1 MMPFWAIFEKTMPR
15 RKLKSDEVELWK
27 QVAKSA
33 TPLKLPHQVSCVVKP
48 KPKVN
53 SKQKEKLEL
62 NKFELGANATQR
74 IVKYDLKPSI
84 TSALENAPVQ
94 MDYKSFKKMKR
105 GKSTPEATL
114 DLHGMTVAQ
123 AHAALIHF
131 LMTAYSRNMRL
142 VLVITGKGK
151 LQKESGLIPRQVGIL
166 RHQVPQ
172 WLRMPPLRDK
182 VLQVS
187 EAHGKHG
194 GSGAYYVY
202 LRK

>member
-1 MMPFWAIFEKTMPR
+1 MPR
-15 RKLKSDEVELWK
+15 RKLKSDEVELW
-27 QVAKSA
+27 QQIAKSA
-33 TPLKLPHQVSCVVKP
+33 TPLKLSKNVNTVAKPQSKVAEVK
-48 KPKVN
+48 N
-53 SKQKEKLEL
+53 DQFQLNRFEIGEK
-62 NKFELGANATQR
+62 ATQKS
-74 IVKYDLKPSI
+74 VQNDLKPSI
-84 TSALENAPVQ
+84 STALDSVPVQ

-105 GKSTPEATL
+105 GKSTPEATF

-123 AHAALIHF
+123 AHSALIHF
-131 LMTAYSRNMRL
+131 LMTSYTRNMRL

-151 LQKESGLIPRQVGIL
+151 FQKDTGPIPRQVGIL

-182 VLQVS
+182 VLQVT

>member
-1 MMPFWAIFEKTMPR
+1 MNMPR
-15 RKLKSDEVELWK
+15 RKLKSDEVELW
-27 QVAKSA
+27 QQIAKSA
-33 TPLKLPHQVSCVVKP
+33 TPLKLPKNVNTLAKPQSKVAEVKSDQFQL
-48 KPKVN
+48 N
-53 SKQKEKLEL
+53 RFEIGEK
-62 NKFELGANATQR
+62 ATQKS
-74 IVKYDLKPSI
+74 VQNDLKPSI
-84 TSALENAPVQ
+84 STALDSAPVQ

-105 GKSTPEATL
+105 GKSTPEATF

-123 AHAALIHF
+123 AHSALIHF
-131 LMTAYSRNMRL
+131 LMTSYTRNMRL

-151 LQKESGLIPRQVGIL
+151 FQKDTGPIPRQVGIL

-182 VLQVS
+182 VLQVT

>member
-1 MMPFWAIFEKTMPR
+1 MPR
-15 RKLKSDEVELWK
+15 RKLKYDEVELWE

-33 TPLKLPHQVSCVVKP
+33 TPLKLLHHVNSVAKSKP
-48 KPKVN
+48 KIK
-53 SKQKEKLEL
+53 SKTKEKSEV
-62 NKFELGANATQR
+62 NKFEIGANATQK
-74 IVKYDLKPSI
+74 IVKNDLKPSI
-84 TSALENAPVQ
+84 SSVLENAPLQ
-94 MDYKSFKKMKR
+94 MDYKSYKKMKR
-105 GKSTPEATL
+105 GKSTPEATF

-123 AHAALIHF
+123 AHAALVHF
-131 LMTAYSRNMRL
+131 LMTSYSRNMRL
-142 VLVITGKGK
+142 VLIITGKGRF
-151 LQKESGLIPRQVGIL
+151 QSDTGPIPRQVGIL

-182 VLQVS
+182 ILQVS

>member
-1 MMPFWAIFEKTMPR
+1 MPR
-15 RKLKSDEVELWK
+15 RKLKLDEVELW
-27 QVAKSA
+27 QQIAKSA
-33 TPLKLPHQVSCVVKP
+33 TPLKLPKNVNTVAKPQSKIAEVK
-48 KPKVN
+48 N
-53 SKQKEKLEL
+53 DQFQLNRFEIGEK
-62 NKFELGANATQR
+62 ATQKS
-74 IVKYDLKPSI
+74 VQNDLKPSI
-84 TSALENAPVQ
+84 STALHSAPVQ

-105 GKSTPEATL
+105 GKSTPEATF

-123 AHAALIHF
+123 AHSALIHF
-131 LMTAYSRNMRL
+131 LMTSYTRNMRL

-151 LQKESGLIPRQVGIL
+151 FQKDTGPIPRQVGIL

-182 VLQVS
+182 VLQVT

>member
-1 MMPFWAIFEKTMPR
+1 MPR
-15 RKLKSDEVELWK
+15 RKLKFDEVELWE

-33 TPLKLPHQVSCVVKP
+33 TPLKLLHHVNFVAKSKP
-48 KPKVN
+48 KIK
-53 SKQKEKLEL
+53 SKTKEKSEV
-62 NKFELGANATQR
+62 NKFEIGANATQK
-74 IVKYDLKPSI
+74 IVKNDLKPSI
-84 TSALENAPVQ
+84 SSALENAPLQ
-94 MDYKSFKKMKR
+94 MDYKSYKKMKR
-105 GKSTPEATL
+105 GKSTPEATF

-123 AHAALIHF
+123 AHAALVHF
-131 LMTAYSRNMRL
+131 LMTSYSRNMRL

-151 LQKESGLIPRQVGIL
+151 FQSDTGPIPRQVGIL

-182 VLQVS
+182 ILQVS

>member
-1 MMPFWAIFEKTMPR
+1 MPR
-15 RKLKSDEVELWK
+15 RKLKSDEVELWD

-33 TPLKLPHQVSCVVKP
+33 TPLRLSQHVKSVVKP

-53 SKQKEKLEL
+53 PKKKEKFEL
-62 NKFELGANATQR
+62 NKFEIGANATQKS
-74 IVKYDLKPSI
+74 VKNDLKPS
-84 TSALENAPVQ
+84 TSSVLESAPVQ

-105 GKSTPEATL
+105 GKSAPEATL
-114 DLHGMTVAQ
+114 DLHGMTVAR

-131 LMTAYSRNMRL
+131 LMTSYSKNMRL

-151 LQKESGLIPRQVGIL
+151 FHKDTGPIPRQVGIL

-172 WLRMPPLRDK
+172 WLRTPPLRDK
-182 VLQVS
+182 ILQVS

>member
-1 MMPFWAIFEKTMPR
+1 MPR
-15 RKLKSDEVELWK
+15 KKLKPDEVELWE

-33 TPLKLPHQVSCVVKP
+33 TPLRLSQYVNSVVKP

-53 SKQKEKLEL
+53 PKKKERFEL
-62 NKFELGANATQR
+62 NNFEIGANATQKS
-74 IVKYDLKPSI
+74 VKNDLKPSI
-84 TSALENAPVQ
+84 SSALENAPVQ
-94 MDYKSFKKMKR
+94 MDYKSFKKMKQ
-105 GKSTPEATL
+105 GKSTPEATF

-131 LMTAYSRNMRL
+131 LMASYSRNMRL

-151 LQKESGLIPRQVGIL
+151 IQKDTGPIPRQVGIL

>member
-1 MMPFWAIFEKTMPR
+1 MPR
-15 RKLKSDEVELWK
+15 RKLKSNEMELWEK
-27 QVAKSA
+27 VAKSA
-33 TPLKLPHQVSCVVKP
+33 KPLKLPQKVDSFQT
-48 KPKVN
+48 PKVN
-53 SKQKEKLEL
+53 APNKTSERFEFDAFNIGEKAKTTVRK
-62 NKFELGANATQR
+62 N
-74 IVKYDLKPSI
+74 DLKPSI
-84 TSALENAPVQ
+84 TTALENAPVQ

-105 GKSTPEATL
+105 GKTDPEATF

-123 AHAALIHF
+123 AHASLVHF
-131 LMTAYSRNMRL
+131 LMTSYARNLRL

-151 LQKESGLIPRQVGIL
+151 FQKDTGPIPRQVGIL

-182 VLQVS
+182 ILQVS

>member
-1 MMPFWAIFEKTMPR
+1 MPR
-15 RKLKSDEVELWK
+15 RKLKSDEVELWE

-33 TPLKLPHQVSCVVKP
+33 TPLKLPQSIKTVAKP
-48 KPKVN
+48 KPKKTA
-53 SKQKEKLEL
+53 KQTE
-62 NKFELGANATQR
+62 KFELNRFDVGEEAAQKS
-74 IVKYDLKPSI
+74 VKNDLKPSI
-84 TSALENAPVQ
+84 STALENAPVQ

-105 GKSTPEATL
+105 GKSTPEATF

-123 AHAALIHF
+123 AHSALIHF
-131 LMTAYSRNMRL
+131 LMTSYSRNMRL

-151 LQKESGLIPRQVGIL
+151 FQEDTGPIPRQVGIL

>member
-1 MMPFWAIFEKTMPR
+1 MPR
-15 RKLKSDEVELWK
+15 RKLKSDEVELW
-27 QVAKSA
+27 QQIAKSA
-33 TPLKLPHQVSCVVKP
+33 TPLKLPKNVNTVAKPQSKIAEVK
-48 KPKVN
+48 N
-53 SKQKEKLEL
+53 DQFQLNRFEIGEK
-62 NKFELGANATQR
+62 ATQKS
-74 IVKYDLKPSI
+74 VQNDLKPSI
-84 TSALENAPVQ
+84 STALDSAPVQ

-105 GKSTPEATL
+105 GKSTPEATF

-123 AHAALIHF
+123 AHSALIHF
-131 LMTAYSRNMRL
+131 LMTSYTRNMRL

-151 LQKESGLIPRQVGIL
+151 FQKDTGPIPRQVGIL

-182 VLQVS
+182 VLQVT

>member
-1 MMPFWAIFEKTMPR
+1 MPR
-15 RKLKSDEVELWK
+15 RKLKSDEVELWE

-33 TPLKLPHQVSCVVKP
+33 TPLKLPQSIKTVAKP
-48 KPKVN
+48 KPNKPI
-53 SKQKEKLEL
+53 KQTEKFEL
-62 NKFELGANATQR
+62 NKFEVGEKAAQKS
-74 IVKYDLKPSI
+74 VKNDLKPSI
-84 TSALENAPVQ
+84 STALENAPVQ

-105 GKSTPEATL
+105 GKSTPEATF

-123 AHAALIHF
+123 AHSALIHF
-131 LMTAYSRNMRL
+131 LLTSYSRNMRL

-151 LQKESGLIPRQVGIL
+151 FQKDTGPIPRQVGIL

>member
-1 MMPFWAIFEKTMPR
+1 MPR
-15 RKLKSDEVELWK
+15 RKLKLDEVELW
-27 QVAKSA
+27 QQIAKSA
-33 TPLKLPHQVSCVVKP
+33 TPLKLPKNVNTVAKPQSKIAEVK
-48 KPKVN
+48 N
-53 SKQKEKLEL
+53 DQFQLNRFEIGEK
-62 NKFELGANATQR
+62 ATQKS
-74 IVKYDLKPSI
+74 VQNDLKPSI
-84 TSALENAPVQ
+84 STALDSAPVQ

-105 GKSTPEATL
+105 GKSTPEATF

-123 AHAALIHF
+123 AHSALIHF
-131 LMTAYSRNMRL
+131 LMTSYTRNMRL

-151 LQKESGLIPRQVGIL
+151 FQKDTGPIPRQVGIL

-182 VLQVS
+182 VLQVT

>member
-1 MMPFWAIFEKTMPR
+1 MPR
-15 RKLKSDEVELWK
+15 RKLKSDEVELWE

-33 TPLKLPHQVSCVVKP
+33 TPLKLPQSIKTVAKP
-48 KPKVN
+48 KPNKPI
-53 SKQKEKLEL
+53 KQIEKFEL
-62 NKFELGANATQR
+62 NKFEVGEKAAQTS
-74 IVKYDLKPSI
+74 VKNDLKPSI
-84 TSALENAPVQ
+84 STALENAPVQ

-105 GKSTPEATL
+105 GKSTPEATF

-123 AHAALIHF
+123 AHSALIHF
-131 LMTAYSRNMRL
+131 LMTSYSRNMRL

-151 LQKESGLIPRQVGIL
+151 FQKDTDPIPRQVGIL

>member
-1 MMPFWAIFEKTMPR
+1 MPR
-15 RKLKSDEVELWK
+15 RKLKSDEVELW
-27 QVAKSA
+27 QQIAKSA
-33 TPLKLPHQVSCVVKP
+33 TPLKLPKNVNTLAKPQSKVAEVK
-48 KPKVN
+48 N
-53 SKQKEKLEL
+53 DQFQFNRFEIGQK
-62 NKFELGANATQR
+62 ATQKS
-74 IVKYDLKPSI
+74 VQNDLKPSI
-84 TSALENAPVQ
+84 STALDSAPVQ

-105 GKSTPEATL
+105 GKSTPEATF

-123 AHAALIHF
+123 AHSALIHF
-131 LMTAYSRNMRL
+131 LMTSYTRNMRL

-151 LQKESGLIPRQVGIL
+151 FQKDTGPIPRQVGIL

-182 VLQVS
+182 VLQVT

>member
-1 MMPFWAIFEKTMPR
+1 VGKTTMPR
-15 RKLKSDEVELWK
+15 RKLKSDEVELWE

-33 TPLKLPHQVSCVVKP
+33 TPLKLPQSIKTVAKP
-48 KPKVN
+48 KPNKPI
-53 SKQKEKLEL
+53 KQTEKFEL
-62 NKFELGANATQR
+62 NKFEVGEKAAQKS
-74 IVKYDLKPSI
+74 VKNDLKPSI
-84 TSALENAPVQ
+84 STALENAPVQ

-105 GKSTPEATL
+105 GKSTPEATF

-123 AHAALIHF
+123 AHSALIHF
-131 LMTAYSRNMRL
+131 LMTSYSRNMRL
-142 VLVITGKGK
+142 VLIITGKGK
-151 LQKESGLIPRQVGIL
+151 FQKDTGPIPRQVGIL

>member
-1 MMPFWAIFEKTMPR
+1 MPR
-15 RKLKSDEVELWK
+15 RKLKSDEVELW
-27 QVAKSA
+27 QQIAKSA
-33 TPLKLPHQVSCVVKP
+33 TPLKLSKNVNTVAKPQSKVAKVK
-48 KPKVN
+48 N
-53 SKQKEKLEL
+53 DQFQLNRFEIGEK
-62 NKFELGANATQR
+62 ATQKS
-74 IVKYDLKPSI
+74 VQNDLKPSI
-84 TSALENAPVQ
+84 STALDSAPVQ

-105 GKSTPEATL
+105 GKSTPEATF

-123 AHAALIHF
+123 AHSALIHF
-131 LMTAYSRNMRL
+131 LMTSYTRNMRL

-151 LQKESGLIPRQVGIL
+151 FQKDTGPIPRQVGIL

-182 VLQVS
+182 VLQVT

>member
-1 MMPFWAIFEKTMPR
+1 MPR
-15 RKLKSDEVELWK
+15 RKLKSDEVELW
-27 QVAKSA
+27 QQIAKSA
-33 TPLKLPHQVSCVVKP
+33 TPLKLPKNVNTLAKPQSKVAEVK
-48 KPKVN
+48 N
-53 SKQKEKLEL
+53 DQSQLNRFEIGEK
-62 NKFELGANATQR
+62 ATQKS
-74 IVKYDLKPSI
+74 VQNDLKPSI
-84 TSALENAPVQ
+84 STALDSAPVQ

-105 GKSTPEATL
+105 GKSTPEATF

-123 AHAALIHF
+123 AHSALIHF
-131 LMTAYSRNMRL
+131 LMTSYTRNMRL

-151 LQKESGLIPRQVGIL
+151 FQKDTGPITRQVGIL

-182 VLQVS
+182 VLQVT

>member
-1 MMPFWAIFEKTMPR
+1 MPR
-15 RKLKSDEVELWK
+15 RKLKSEEVELWE

-33 TPLKLPHQVSCVVKP
+33 TPLNVPQKINTSKKP
-48 KPKVN
+48 VAKPSNKKN
-53 SKQKEKLEL
+53 DQFEFG
-62 NKFELGANATQR
+62 KFEIGEKANQKS
-74 IVKYDLKPSI
+74 IKNDLKPSI
-84 TSALENAPVQ
+84 SSALENAPVQ
-94 MDYKSFKKMKR
+94 MDYKSFKRMKR
-105 GKSTPEATL
+105 GKTTPEATF

-131 LMTAYSRNMRL
+131 LMTSYSRNMRL

-151 LQKESGLIPRQVGIL
+151 FQKDTGPIPRQVGIL

>member
-1 MMPFWAIFEKTMPR
+1 MPR
-15 RKLKSDEVELWK
+15 RKLKSDEVELW
-27 QVAKSA
+27 QQIAKSA
-33 TPLKLPHQVSCVVKP
+33 TPLKLPKN
-48 KPKVN
+48 VN
-53 SKQKEKLEL
+53 SVAKPQSKIAEVKNDQFQLNRFEIGEK
-62 NKFELGANATQR
+62 ATQKS
-74 IVKYDLKPSI
+74 VQNDLKPSI
-84 TSALENAPVQ
+84 STALDSAPVQ

-105 GKSTPEATL
+105 GKSTPEATF

-123 AHAALIHF
+123 AHSALIHF
-131 LMTAYSRNMRL
+131 LMTSYTRNMRL

-151 LQKESGLIPRQVGIL
+151 FQKETGPIPRQVGIL

-182 VLQVS
+182 VLQVT

>member
-1 MMPFWAIFEKTMPR
+1 MPR
-15 RKLKSDEVELWK
+15 RKLKYDEVELWE

-33 TPLKLPHQVSCVVKP
+33 TPLKLLHHVNSVAKSKP
-48 KPKVN
+48 KIK
-53 SKQKEKLEL
+53 SKTKEKSEV
-62 NKFELGANATQR
+62 NKFEIGANATQK
-74 IVKYDLKPSI
+74 IVKNDLKPSI
-84 TSALENAPVQ
+84 SSVLENAPLQ
-94 MDYKSFKKMKR
+94 MDYKSYKKMKR
-105 GKSTPEATL
+105 GKSTPEATF

-123 AHAALIHF
+123 AHAALVHF
-131 LMTAYSRNMRL
+131 LMTSYSRNMRL

-151 LQKESGLIPRQVGIL
+151 FQSDTGPIPRQVGIL

-182 VLQVS
+182 ILQVS

>member
-1 MMPFWAIFEKTMPR
+1 MNMPR
-15 RKLKSDEVELWK
+15 RKLKSDEVELW
-27 QVAKSA
+27 QQIAKSA
-33 TPLKLPHQVSCVVKP
+33 TPLKLSKNVNTVAKPQSKVAEVK
-48 KPKVN
+48 N
-53 SKQKEKLEL
+53 DQFQLNRFEIGEK
-62 NKFELGANATQR
+62 ATQKS
-74 IVKYDLKPSI
+74 VQNDLKPSI
-84 TSALENAPVQ
+84 STALDSAPVQ

-105 GKSTPEATL
+105 GKSTPEATF

-123 AHAALIHF
+123 AHSALIHF
-131 LMTAYSRNMRL
+131 LMTSYIRNMRL

-151 LQKESGLIPRQVGIL
+151 FQKDTGPIPRQVGIL

-182 VLQVS
+182 VLQVT

>member
-1 MMPFWAIFEKTMPR
+1 MNMPR
-15 RKLKSDEVELWK
+15 RKLKSDEVELW
-27 QVAKSA
+27 QQIAKSA
-33 TPLKLPHQVSCVVKP
+33 TPLKLPKNVNIVAKPQSKVAEVK
-48 KPKVN
+48 N
-53 SKQKEKLEL
+53 DQFQLNRFEIGEK
-62 NKFELGANATQR
+62 ATQKN
-74 IVKYDLKPSI
+74 VQNDLKPSI
-84 TSALENAPVQ
+84 STALDSAPVQ

-105 GKSTPEATL
+105 GKSTPEATF

-123 AHAALIHF
+123 AHSALIHF
-131 LMTAYSRNMRL
+131 LMTSYTRNMRL

-151 LQKESGLIPRQVGIL
+151 FQKDTGPIPRQVGIL

-182 VLQVS
+182 VLQVT

>member
-1 MMPFWAIFEKTMPR
+1 MPR
-15 RKLKSDEVELWK
+15 RKLKSDEVELWE
-27 QVAKSA
+27 QVAKTA
-33 TPLKLPHQVSCVVKP
+33 TPLSLPQYVNSVAKP

-53 SKQKEKLEL
+53 SKKKEKFEL
-62 NKFELGANATQR
+62 NKFEIGANAAQKS
-74 IVKYDLKPSI
+74 VKNDLKPSI
-84 TSALENAPVQ
+84 STVLESASVQ
-94 MDYKSFKKMKR
+94 MDYKAFKKMKR
-105 GKSTPEATL
+105 GKSTPEASF

-131 LMTAYSRNMRL
+131 LMTSYSRNMRL

-151 LQKESGLIPRQVGIL
+151 FQKDKGPIPRQIGIL

>member
-1 MMPFWAIFEKTMPR
+1 MPR
-15 RKLKSDEVELWK
+15 RKLNSDEVELWE

-33 TPLKLPHQVSCVVKP
+33 TPLKLPQNIKTVAKP
-48 KPKVN
+48 KPKKTI
-53 SKQKEKLEL
+53 KQTE
-62 NKFELGANATQR
+62 KFELNNFEVGEKVAQKSAKN
-74 IVKYDLKPSI
+74 DLKPSI
-84 TSALENAPVQ
+84 STALENAPVQ

-105 GKSTPEATL
+105 GKSTPEATF

-123 AHAALIHF
+123 AHSALIHF
-131 LMTAYSRNMRL
+131 LMTSYSRNMRL
-142 VLVITGKGK
+142 VLIITGKGK
-151 LQKESGLIPRQVGIL
+151 FQKDTGPIPRQVGIL

>member
-1 MMPFWAIFEKTMPR
+1 MPR
-15 RKLKSDEVELWK
+15 RKLKSDEAELWE
-27 QVAKSA
+27 QVAKST
-33 TPLKLPHQVSCVVKP
+33 TPLKLPYRANSAAKP

-53 SKQKEKLEL
+53 SKKKEK
-62 NKFELGANATQR
+62 FEFNNFEIGANAAQKS
-74 IVKYDLKPSI
+74 VKNDLKPSI
-84 TSALENAPVQ
+84 SSALENAPVQ

-131 LMTAYSRNMRL
+131 LMTSYSRNMRL

-151 LQKESGLIPRQVGIL
+151 FQTDTGPIPRQVGIL

-182 VLQVS
+182 ILQVT

>member
-1 MMPFWAIFEKTMPR
+1 MPR
-15 RKLKSDEVELWK
+15 RKLKSDEVELWE
-27 QVAKSA
+27 QVAKTA
-33 TPLKLPHQVSCVVKP
+33 TPLRLPHHVKP
-48 KPKVN
+48 VARPKTKGN
-53 SKQKEKLEL
+53 PKKKEKFEL
-62 NKFELGANATQR
+62 NKFEIGANATQKS
-74 IVKYDLKPSI
+74 VKNDLKPSI
-84 TSALENAPVQ
+84 SSALESAPLQ
-94 MDYKSFKKMKR
+94 MDHKAFKKMKQ
-105 GKSTPEATL
+105 GKSTPEATF

-131 LMTAYSRNMRL
+131 LMTSYSRNMRL

-151 LQKESGLIPRQVGIL
+151 FQKDTGPIPRQVGIL
-166 RHQVPQ
+166 RQQVPQ

-182 VLQVS
+182 ILQVS

>member
-1 MMPFWAIFEKTMPR
+1 MPR
-15 RKLKSDEVELWK
+15 RKLKSEEVELW
-27 QVAKSA
+27 QQIAKSA
-33 TPLKLPHQVSCVVKP
+33 TPLKLPKN
-48 KPKVN
+48 VN
-53 SKQKEKLEL
+53 SVAKPQSKIAEVKNDQFQLNRFEIGEK
-62 NKFELGANATQR
+62 ATQKS
-74 IVKYDLKPSI
+74 VQNDLKPSI
-84 TSALENAPVQ
+84 STALDSAPVQ

-105 GKSTPEATL
+105 GKSTPEATF

-123 AHAALIHF
+123 AHSALIHF
-131 LMTAYSRNMRL
+131 LMTSYTRNMRL

-151 LQKESGLIPRQVGIL
+151 FQKDTGPIPRQVGIL

-182 VLQVS
+182 VLQVT

>member
-1 MMPFWAIFEKTMPR
+1 MPR
-15 RKLKSDEVELWK
+15 RKLKSDEVELW
-27 QVAKSA
+27 QQIAKSA
-33 TPLKLPHQVSCVVKP
+33 TPLKLSKNVNTVAKPQSKVAEVK
-48 KPKVN
+48 N
-53 SKQKEKLEL
+53 DQFQLNRFEIGEK
-62 NKFELGANATQR
+62 ATQKS
-74 IVKYDLKPSI
+74 VQNDLKPSI
-84 TSALENAPVQ
+84 STALDSAPVQ

-105 GKSTPEATL
+105 GKSTPEATF

-123 AHAALIHF
+123 AHSALIHF
-131 LMTAYSRNMRL
+131 LMTSYTRNMRL

-151 LQKESGLIPRQVGIL
+151 FQKETGPIPRQVGIL

-182 VLQVS
+182 VLQVT

>member
-1 MMPFWAIFEKTMPR
+1 MPR
-15 RKLKSDEVELWK
+15 RKLKSDEVELW
-27 QVAKSA
+27 QQIAKSA
-33 TPLKLPHQVSCVVKP
+33 TPLKLPKNVNTVAKPQSKIAEVK
-48 KPKVN
+48 N
-53 SKQKEKLEL
+53 DQFQLNRFEIGEK
-62 NKFELGANATQR
+62 ATQKS
-74 IVKYDLKPSI
+74 VQNDLKPSI
-84 TSALENAPVQ
+84 STALDSAPVQ

-105 GKSTPEATL
+105 GKSTPEATF

-123 AHAALIHF
+123 AHSALIHF
-131 LMTAYSRNMRL
+131 LMTSYTRNMRL

-151 LQKESGLIPRQVGIL
+151 FQKDTGPIPRQVGVL

-182 VLQVS
+182 VLQVT

>member
-1 MMPFWAIFEKTMPR
+1 MPR
-15 RKLKSDEVELWK
+15 RKLKSDEVELWE

-33 TPLKLPHQVSCVVKP
+33 TPLRLSQHVKSVVKP

-53 SKQKEKLEL
+53 PKKKEKFEL
-62 NKFELGANATQR
+62 NKFEIGANATQKS
-74 IVKYDLKPSI
+74 VKNDLKPS
-84 TSALENAPVQ
+84 TSSVLESAPVQ

-105 GKSTPEATL
+105 GKSAPEATL
-114 DLHGMTVAQ
+114 DLHGMTVAR

-131 LMTAYSRNMRL
+131 LMTSYSKNMRL
-142 VLVITGKGK
+142 VLVITGKGNFHK
-151 LQKESGLIPRQVGIL
+151 DTGPIPRQVGIL

-172 WLRMPPLRDK
+172 WLRTPPLRDK
-182 VLQVS
+182 ILQVS

>member
-1 MMPFWAIFEKTMPR
+1 MPR
-15 RKLKSDEVELWK
+15 RKLKSDEVELWE

-33 TPLKLPHQVSCVVKP
+33 TPLKLPQSINTVAKP
-48 KPKVN
+48 KPQKTI
-53 SKQKEKLEL
+53 KQTEKFEL
-62 NKFELGANATQR
+62 NKFEVGEKATQKN
-74 IVKYDLKPSI
+74 VKNDLKPSI
-84 TSALENAPVQ
+84 STALETAPVQ

-105 GKSTPEATL
+105 GKSTPEATF

-123 AHAALIHF
+123 AHSALIHF
-131 LMTAYSRNMRL
+131 LMTSYSRNMRL

-151 LQKESGLIPRQVGIL
+151 FQKDTGPIPRQVGIL

>member
-1 MMPFWAIFEKTMPR
+1 MPR
-15 RKLKSDEVELWK
+15 RKLKSDEVELWE

-33 TPLKLPHQVSCVVKP
+33 TPLKLPQSIKTVSKP
-48 KPKVN
+48 KPKKTT
-53 SKQKEKLEL
+53 KQTEKFEL
-62 NKFELGANATQR
+62 NKFEVGEKAAQKSIKN
-74 IVKYDLKPSI
+74 DLKPSI
-84 TSALENAPVQ
+84 STALENAPVQ

-105 GKSTPEATL
+105 GKSTPEATF

-123 AHAALIHF
+123 AHSALTHF
-131 LMTAYSRNMRL
+131 LMTSYSRNMRL
-142 VLVITGKGK
+142 VLIITGKGK
-151 LQKESGLIPRQVGIL
+151 FQKDTGPIPRQVGIL
-166 RHQVPQ
+166 RHQVPL

>member
-1 MMPFWAIFEKTMPR
+1 MNMPR
-15 RKLKSDEVELWK
+15 RKLKSDEVELW
-27 QVAKSA
+27 QQIAKSA
-33 TPLKLPHQVSCVVKP
+33 TPLKLSKNVNTVAKHQSKVAEVK
-48 KPKVN
+48 N
-53 SKQKEKLEL
+53 DQFQLNRFEIGEK
-62 NKFELGANATQR
+62 ATQKS
-74 IVKYDLKPSI
+74 VQNDLKPSI
-84 TSALENAPVQ
+84 STALDSAPVQ

-105 GKSTPEATL
+105 GKSTPEATF

-123 AHAALIHF
+123 AHSALIHF
-131 LMTAYSRNMRL
+131 LMTSYTRNMRL

-151 LQKESGLIPRQVGIL
+151 FQKDTGPIPRQVGIL

-182 VLQVS
+182 VLQVT

>member
-1 MMPFWAIFEKTMPR
+1 MPR
-15 RKLKSDEVELWK
+15 RKLKSDELELW
-27 QVAKSA
+27 QQIAKSA
-33 TPLKLPHQVSCVVKP
+33 TPLKLPKNVNTVAKPQSKIAEVK
-48 KPKVN
+48 N
-53 SKQKEKLEL
+53 DQFQLNRFEIGEK
-62 NKFELGANATQR
+62 ATQKS
-74 IVKYDLKPSI
+74 VQNDLKPSI
-84 TSALENAPVQ
+84 STALDSAPVQ

-105 GKSTPEATL
+105 GKSTPEATF

-123 AHAALIHF
+123 AHSALIHF
-131 LMTAYSRNMRL
+131 LMTSYTRNMRL

-151 LQKESGLIPRQVGIL
+151 FQKDTGPIPRQVGIL

-182 VLQVS
+182 VLQVT

>member
-1 MMPFWAIFEKTMPR
+1 MPR
-15 RKLKSDEVELWK
+15 SKLKSDEVELWE

-33 TPLKLPHQVSCVVKP
+33 TPLKLPQSIKTVAKP
-48 KPKVN
+48 KPNKPI
-53 SKQKEKLEL
+53 KQTEKIEL
-62 NKFELGANATQR
+62 NKFEVGEKAAQKS
-74 IVKYDLKPSI
+74 VKNDLKPSI
-84 TSALENAPVQ
+84 STALENAPVQ

-105 GKSTPEATL
+105 GKSTPEATF

-123 AHAALIHF
+123 AHSALIHF
-131 LMTAYSRNMRL
+131 LMTSYSRNMRL

-151 LQKESGLIPRQVGIL
+151 FQKDTGPIPRQVGIL

-172 WLRMPPLRDK
+172 WLRTPPLRDK

>member
-1 MMPFWAIFEKTMPR
+1 MPR
-15 RKLKSDEVELWK
+15 RKLKSDEVELWE

-33 TPLKLPHQVSCVVKP
+33 TPLKLPQSIKTAAKP
-48 KPKVN
+48 KPNKPI
-53 SKQKEKLEL
+53 KQTE
-62 NKFELGANATQR
+62 KFELNNFKVGEKVEQKS
-74 IVKYDLKPSI
+74 VKNDLKPSI
-84 TSALENAPVQ
+84 STALENAPVQ

-105 GKSTPEATL
+105 GKSTPEATF

-123 AHAALIHF
+123 AHSALIHF
-131 LMTAYSRNMRL
+131 LMTSYSRNMRL

-151 LQKESGLIPRQVGIL
+151 FQKDTGPIPRQVGIL

>member
-1 MMPFWAIFEKTMPR
+1 MPR
-15 RKLKSDEVELWK
+15 RKLKSDEVELW
-27 QVAKSA
+27 QQIAKSA
-33 TPLKLPHQVSCVVKP
+33 TPLKLPKNVNTVAKPQSKIAEVK
-48 KPKVN
+48 N
-53 SKQKEKLEL
+53 DQFQLNRFEIGEK
-62 NKFELGANATQR
+62 ATQKS
-74 IVKYDLKPSI
+74 VQNDLKPSI
-84 TSALENAPVQ
+84 STALDSAPVQ

-105 GKSTPEATL
+105 GKSTPEATF

-123 AHAALIHF
+123 AHSALIHF
-131 LMTAYSRNMRL
+131 LMTSYTRNMRL
-142 VLVITGKGK
+142 ILVITGKGK
-151 LQKESGLIPRQVGIL
+151 FQKDTGPIPRQVGIL

-182 VLQVS
+182 VLQVT

>member
-1 MMPFWAIFEKTMPR
+1 MNMPR
-15 RKLKSDEVELWK
+15 RKLKSDEVELW
-27 QVAKSA
+27 QQIAKSA
-33 TPLKLPHQVSCVVKP
+33 TPLKLPKN
-48 KPKVN
+48 VN
-53 SKQKEKLEL
+53 SVAKPQSKIAEVKNDQFQLNRFEIGEK
-62 NKFELGANATQR
+62 ATQKS
-74 IVKYDLKPSI
+74 VQNDLKPSI
-84 TSALENAPVQ
+84 STALDSAPVQ

-105 GKSTPEATL
+105 GKSTPEATF

-123 AHAALIHF
+123 AHSALIHF
-131 LMTAYSRNMRL
+131 LMTSYTRNMRL

-151 LQKESGLIPRQVGIL
+151 FQKDTGPIPRQVGIL

-182 VLQVS
+182 VLQVT